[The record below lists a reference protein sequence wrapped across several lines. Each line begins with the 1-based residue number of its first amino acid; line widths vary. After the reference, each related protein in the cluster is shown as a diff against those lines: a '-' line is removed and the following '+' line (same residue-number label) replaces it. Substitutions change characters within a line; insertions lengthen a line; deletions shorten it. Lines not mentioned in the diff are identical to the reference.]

1 MTTLGPK
8 VDFQPVE
15 MRVGSG
21 WFVRVTLPRGEP
33 PRLGGFKTEAE
44 ATEWIKR
51 KSAVWVLSRSV
62 LKLADASSGGMIL
75 SDHAA
80 RSIV

>member
-51 KSAVWVLSRSV
+51 KSAAW
-62 LKLADASSGGMIL
+62 LK
-75 SDHAA
+75 DHYGYQYF
-80 RSIV
+80 

>member
-1 MTTLGPK
+1 MTTLSPK
-8 VDFQPVE
+8 VDFQPIE
-15 MRVGSG
+15 MKVGSG